1 MNVDEE
7 GLRDVLRRVEDA
19 EKKNFEFAVG
29 TQMVEENILPMF
41 SVEGLGTIPVPVTI
55 KDVNRLKKVSE
66 PTLCCKSSDGM
77 MSGNK
82 GKKASWQMDAG
93 HIIRH
98 GDIAEIFFR
107 QTVPSLAAVGL
118 QQLGLV
124 ENELPLV
131 EVRPHSVLIIER
143 GGCAPRHRDAECEP
157 GTFGVMF
164 LQIPVKN
171 GYEGGIL
178 KVNHQK
184 ESRIFDNS
192 QNSKRCF
199 YTTIFFTGCEH
210 ELTEV
215 KQGWRIVFTFSLV
228 WKWTRSLFVPLPAD
242 ASLLFA
248 AKEIER
254 ILSPWR
260 LPDDAQ
266 RRCLAIP
273 LEHNYTVANLSFAG
287 LKGRDRLTASLL
299 RSVNFVDLHLAS
311 VRHRMKPPTSTISNT
326 DNPLLQRVLKK
337 EEYRT
342 ECWVSSHTDAPLA
355 YQGLEI
361 DFDSEVVYPL
371 FSRLQTNW
379 DDTESRNSTNHE
391 EESSL
396 DCIYCQAFLVVW
408 PKTSTID
415 LACRSGFMGALDLLE
430 CLARTLPAEEVLFVL
445 GRTMTFCCANPQ
457 LVWCPSRKP
466 SSPAGQVTYRLL
478 QLCIDLDAIDQGLIL
493 LNLITDDLQTVRS
506 KMLAKD
512 QHDIATAEIEGLQT
526 NEIAVTLA
534 KLIALAGWDSCEEA
548 IRRFLTPV
556 RMAKQMEPLTVF
568 VTSLISHGLHAN
580 AVYVANH
587 LCPVLFASPLCWKS
601 STYNTAAEMVFRLE
615 EWSESSNLL
624 RVEGYLELARA
635 IESTHLCQVIIYVHK
650 KLSQFVKNIPGMK
663 HFYQAL
669 SQILVERDFFSLRSV
684 SEKGEPIV
692 VNVFKCL
699 LWLNDSA
706 VLKAF
711 LRQITMPTGRNNY
724 CLQVVLASSA
734 IWKVC
739 LASEDGKNVLQM
751 LIDSRLREL
760 SLLKPPVFS
769 WQQMEA
775 EIPNCPEV
783 EYFLRSHQLSTTFS
797 RRFPTVNEAR
807 LWANEIFGFGFE
819 VLASPDSQFFVN
831 HRYSA
836 TVHVKKIAGGFAVCE
851 ITKNRRLFEYD
862 VRQFELRQEEIAELI
877 ERRQMEIPHE
887 PTARPQKRRKTTNQE
902 RIC

>member
-1 MNVDEE
+1 MVDEE
-7 GLRDVLRRVEDA
+7 GLRDVLRRVDDA

-29 TQMVEENILPMF
+29 TQIAEENILPMF
-41 SVEGLGTIPVPVTI
+41 SIERLGTIPVPVTI

-66 PTLCCKSSDGM
+66 PSLCCRSNDGI

-82 GKKASWQMDAG
+82 GKKTSWEMDAG

-98 GDIAEIFFR
+98 GDIAETFFR
-107 QTVPSLAAVGL
+107 QTVPSLAAAGL

-131 EVRPHSVLIIER
+131 EVRPHSVLIVER
-143 GGCAPRHRDAECEP
+143 GGCAPRHRDAVCEP
-157 GTFGVMF
+157 GTFGLMF

-192 QNSKRCF
+192 QTSKRCF
-199 YTTIFFTGCEH
+199 YTTIFFAGCEH
-210 ELTEV
+210 ELTEL

-228 WKWTRSLFVPLPAD
+228 WKWTRSLFMPLPAD

-254 ILSPWR
+254 ILSPWH

-273 LEHNYTVANLSFAG
+273 LEHNYTVTSLSFAG

-311 VRHRMKPPTSTISNT
+311 VRHRMKPLATTISNM
-326 DNPLLQRVLKK
+326 DNPLLQRIVKK
-337 EEYRT
+337 EEHRT
-342 ECWVSSHTDAPLA
+342 ECWVSSQTDGPLA

-371 FSRLQTNW
+371 FSRLQINW
-379 DDTESRNSTNHE
+379 DDTEPRNSTNHE
-391 EESSL
+391 EESPL
-396 DCIYCQAFLVVW
+396 ECTYCQALLVVW

-415 LACRSGFMGALDLLE
+415 LACRSGFMGVLDLLE
-430 CLARTLPAEEVLFVL
+430 CLARKLPAEEFLFLL
-445 GRTMTFCCANPQ
+445 GKTVTFCCANPH
-457 LVWCPSRKP
+457 LVWCPSRKFF
-466 SSPAGQVTYRLL
+466 SPAGQVTYRLL

-493 LNLITDDLQTVRS
+493 LTLITNDLPTGKTLVR
-506 KMLAKD
+506 D
-512 QHDIATAEIEGLQT
+512 HHDIATADIEGLQT

-534 KLIALAGWDSCEEA
+534 KFIALAGWDSCEEA
-548 IRRFLTPV
+548 IKRFFTPV
-556 RMAKQMEPLTVF
+556 RMARQMEPLTVL

-580 AVYVANH
+580 AVYVADH
-587 LCPVLFASPLCWKS
+587 LCPVIFASPFCWKS
-601 STYNTAAEMVFRLE
+601 STYSTVAEMVFRLE

-624 RVEGYLELARA
+624 RVEAYLELARA
-635 IESTHLCQVIIYVHK
+635 IETANLCQVMIYVHK
-650 KLSQFVKNIPGMK
+650 KLNQFVKNIPGMQ

-669 SQILVERDFFSLRSV
+669 GQIFVERDFLSLRSV

-692 VNVFKCL
+692 VDVFKCL

-706 VLKAF
+706 ILKDF
-711 LRQITMPTGRNNY
+711 LRRITMPTRQNNY

-734 IWKVC
+734 IWKAC
-739 LASEDGKNVLQM
+739 LASEDGKKLLQM

-775 EIPNCPEV
+775 EIPNCSEV
-783 EYFLRSHQLSTTFS
+783 EHFLRSNQLSTTFS
-797 RRFPTVNEAR
+797 RKFPTVNEAR
-807 LWANEIFGFGFE
+807 LWAIEIFGFGFE
-819 VLASPDSQFFVN
+819 VLASPDSQFFIN

-836 TVHVKKIAGGFAVCE
+836 TVQIKNIAGGFAVCD

-877 ERRQMEIPHE
+877 DRRQMEIPHE
-887 PTARPQKRRKTTNQE
+887 TTARHQKRRKTTNQE

>member
-1 MNVDEE
+1 MQNDHSYLVVSETPRSFLLICQHLKSQDDVCKFASHVHVITSASYIINGILLKCLESVFDCSCIGHFHLYRAMKVDEE

-29 TQMVEENILPMF
+29 TQIPEENILPVF

-66 PTLCCKSSDGM
+66 PAICCKSSDGGVP
-77 MSGNK
+77 GNK
-82 GKKASWQMDAG
+82 GKKASWQMDAS

-98 GDIAEIFFR
+98 GDIAETFFR
-107 QTVPSLAAVGL
+107 QTVPSMAAAGL
-118 QQLGLV
+118 QQLGLI

-143 GGCAPRHRDAECEP
+143 GGCAPHHRDADCE
-157 GTFGVMF
+157 
-164 LQIPVKN
+164 
-171 GYEGGIL
+171 
-178 KVNHQK
+178 
-184 ESRIFDNS
+184 
-192 QNSKRCF
+192 
-199 YTTIFFTGCEH
+199 
-210 ELTEV
+210 
-215 KQGWRIVFTFSLV
+215 
-228 WKWTRSLFVPLPAD
+228 PAD

-273 LEHNYTVANLSFAG
+273 LEHHYTVANLSFAG

-311 VRHRMKPPTSTISNT
+311 VRYRTKPLASTISNM
-326 DNPLLQRVLKK
+326 DNPLLQREAKK

-342 ECWVSSHTDAPLA
+342 ECWVSSHTDGPLA
-355 YQGLEI
+355 YHGLEI
-361 DFDSEVVYPL
+361 DFDSDTVVYPL

-396 DCIYCQAFLVVW
+396 ECIYCQALLVVW

-457 LVWCPSRKP
+457 LVWCPNRKL

-493 LNLITDDLQTVRS
+493 LNLITDDLPTGQ
-506 KMLAKD
+506 MLARD
-512 QHDIATAEIEGLQT
+512 HHDITTPDIEGLQT

-548 IRRFLTPV
+548 IRRFLIPV
-556 RMAKQMEPLTVF
+556 RMARQMEPLTVL

-580 AVYVANH
+580 AVYVADH
-587 LCPVLFASPLCWKS
+587 LCPILFASPLCWKP

-635 IESTHLCQVIIYVHK
+635 IETTHLCQVMIYVHK
-650 KLSQFVKNIPGMK
+650 KLNQFVKNIPGMQ
-663 HFYQAL
+663 HFYTAL
-669 SQILVERDFFSLRSV
+669 SQIMVERDFLSLRSV
-684 SEKGEPIV
+684 SEKGEPIIV
-692 VNVFKCL
+692 EVFKCL
-699 LWLNDSA
+699 LWLNHSA
-706 VLKAF
+706 VLKEF
-711 LRQITMPTGRNNY
+711 LRRITLPTRQNNY

-734 IWKVC
+734 IWKAC
-739 LASEDGKNVLQM
+739 LASEDGKKRLQM

-769 WQQMEA
+769 WQQMDA

-783 EYFLRSHQLSTTFS
+783 EDFLRSNQLSTTFS

-807 LWANEIFGFGFE
+807 LWAIEIFGFGFE
-819 VLASPDSQFFVN
+819 VLASPDSQFFAN

-836 TVHVKKIAGGFAVCE
+836 TVHVKRIAGGFAVCD

-877 ERRQMEIPHE
+877 DRRQMEIPHE
-887 PTARPQKRRKTTNQE
+887 QTARPQKRRKTTNQE
-902 RIC
+902 KVC